1 MFRLR
6 ESFETLVYN
15 IIIFHSL
22 QRKKHSMS
30 CEFLKDTSEILIEK
44 LNSEIQFEIFDI
56 LPANELGQD
65 TDEVVLRWS
74 DPIYQNG
81 LNEMIYY
88 IHLTM
93 DELTV
98 TLGCLEEVELLSIID
113 PDYSN
118 LDKLT
123 QEIKSNLI
131 K

>member
-74 DPIYQNG
+74 DPIYQSG

-93 DELTV
+93 DELTM

-123 QEIKSNLI
+123 AVIKSNLI

>member
-1 MFRLR
+1 
-6 ESFETLVYN
+6 
-15 IIIFHSL
+15 
-22 QRKKHSMS
+22 MS
-30 CEFLKDTSEILIEK
+30 CEFLKTVAETLIEN
-44 LNSEIQFEIFDI
+44 LNSEMQFEIFDI
-56 LPANELGQD
+56 LPTNELGQD

-74 DPIYQNG
+74 DPIYQSG

-123 QEIKSNLI
+123 AVIKSNLI

>member
-1 MFRLR
+1 
-6 ESFETLVYN
+6 
-15 IIIFHSL
+15 
-22 QRKKHSMS
+22 MS